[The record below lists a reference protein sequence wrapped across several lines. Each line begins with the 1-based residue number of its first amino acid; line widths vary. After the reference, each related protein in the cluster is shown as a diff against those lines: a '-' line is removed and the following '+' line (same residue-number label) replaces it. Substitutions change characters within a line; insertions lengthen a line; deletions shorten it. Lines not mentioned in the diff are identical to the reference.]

1 MSDDEDVHSGEES
14 EEEEETKEEDEPT
27 SPAKKMAPPEDT
39 GPSEAERAM
48 QKRRQGGPAK
58 SSDELDEDAQELL
71 EANRL
76 EREKMEEEIQ
86 ELRERSQ
93 QRKKER
99 EQQER
104 ELAERRSEEES
115 RRKQEEEDRKNKKDS
130 EDNKRREARD
140 QKMAEFDKFKN
151 VSKPNFVISKRDAV
165 PGVPEEAADEAV
177 ERKSK
182 EQVEAEKRAILAQ
195 RIQPLDISGFDANK
209 LTEKAKELNTL
220 IYRLESDKYDL
231 EKRFKEQQFD
241 MMELADK
248 ARQMN
253 QVGRGGLKRIQ
264 LTQEE
269 SDPIQ
274 EKFAGA
280 PSKIVMFSQFE
291 RQMDK
296 RKYTDRHDVFHGPT
310 WVAPP
315 DRIAAYKNVIWDEN
329 TGLPSYQ
336 DIPGMVQPTEE
347 GEEEE

>member
-1 MSDDEDVHSGEES
+1 MSDEEDVHSGEES
-14 EEEEETKEEDEPT
+14 EEEEETK
-27 SPAKKMAPPEDT
+27 MAPPEDS
-39 GPSEAERAM
+39 GPSEAELAM
-48 QKRRQGGPAK
+48 QKRRQGTAK

-99 EQQER
+99 EEQER
-104 ELAERRSEEES
+104 EMAERRTEEES
-115 RRKQEEEDRKNKKDS
+115 RRKQEEEERKSKKEA
-130 EDNKRREARD
+130 EDNSRKAARD

-151 VSKPNFVISKRDAV
+151 QGKPNFVISKRDGV
-165 PGVPEEAADEAV
+165 PGVPDDSQGDESQG
-177 ERKSK
+177 EKKSK

-195 RIQPLDISGFDANK
+195 RIQPLDISGFDVGK
-209 LTEKAKELNTL
+209 LTEKAKELNGL

-253 QVGRGGLKRIQ
+253 QVGRGGLKRVQ

-269 SDPIQ
+269 VDPIQ

-280 PSKIVMFSQFE
+280 PAKIVMYSQFE
-291 RQMDK
+291 RQKDK
-296 RKYTDRHDVFHGPT
+296 RKYGDRHDVFHGPT

-315 DRIAAYKNVIWDEN
+315 DRVLAYKNVVWDEN
-329 TGLPSYQ
+329 TGLPSYV
-336 DIPGMVQPTEE
+336 DIPGMERPAEE

>member
-1 MSDDEDVHSGEES
+1 MSDDEDVHSGEE
-14 EEEEETKEEDEPT
+14 EEET
-27 SPAKKMAPPEDT
+27 KMAPPEDS

-99 EQQER
+99 EEQER
-104 ELAERRSEEES
+104 EMAERRSEEES

-165 PGVPEEAADEAV
+165 PGVPEETADDAGAEK
-177 ERKSK
+177 KSK

-195 RIQPLDISGFDANK
+195 RIQPLDISGFDAGK

-264 LTQEE
+264 LTQDE

-336 DIPGMVQPTEE
+336 DIPGMERPAEE